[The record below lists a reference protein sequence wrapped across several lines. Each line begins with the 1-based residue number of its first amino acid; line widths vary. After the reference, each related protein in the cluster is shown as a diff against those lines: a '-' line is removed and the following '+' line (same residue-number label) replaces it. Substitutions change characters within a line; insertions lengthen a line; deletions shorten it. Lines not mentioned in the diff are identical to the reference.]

1 MEKQNLFEQGSI
13 RKTYITLALP
23 VTLSMVLSVVYNVA
37 DTYFIASTQD
47 TNLVAA
53 VSLCAPVFMLL
64 MVGQQA
70 VK

>member
-1 MEKQNLFEQGSI
+1 MENQNLFEQGSI

-53 VSLCAPVFMLL
+53 V
-64 MVGQQA
+64 
-70 VK
+70 